1 MWTLA
6 QDFRNFGLHPQLHQL
21 EGLRGDGVSMA
32 TTVGGGVLGQS
43 MVGRLSADLSKRARA
58 GITTSGE
65 LVILAAEACHA
76 LVTDIAARR
85 FSWSEFML
93 QAWFMTR
100 VSLLPT
106 ILVAIPFGVITS
118 VQIGA
123 VAAQIGATSF
133 SGAVNGI
140 GVLRQ
145 GAPLVT
151 SLMIAGAVGSA
162 ICSDLGART
171 VREEI
176 DALKV
181 MGINPVQRLVAPRV
195 LAALIVALLLTVIVA
210 MTAMVTA
217 YFMNVG
223 SGTISSGAYLGS
235 FVSFSQPADLFM
247 AEFKAL
253 IFGFIATIVAAHKGL
268 SARGGP
274 KGVADAVNQAVVLSV
289 IMLAVVNVALTQA
302 YVMLFPS
309 KA

>member
-1 MWTLA
+1 MS
-6 QDFRNFGLHPQLHQL
+6 
-21 EGLRGDGVSMA
+21 SMA
-32 TTVGGGVLGQS
+32 VAG
-43 MVGRLSADLSKRARA
+43 RA
-58 GITTSGE
+58 GIASMRSRVEKGIVTSGE
-65 LVILAAEACHA
+65 LVVLGVESIQA
-76 LVTDIAARR
+76 IASDVVRRR
-85 FSWSEFML
+85 FSWEEFML

-106 ILVAIPFGVITS
+106 ILVAIPFGVIIS

-123 VAAQIGATSF
+123 VANQIGATSF

-181 MGINPVQRLVAPRV
+181 MGISPVQRLVAPRV
-195 LAALIVALLLTVIVA
+195 LAALVVAELLTVIVS
-210 MTAMVTA
+210 MTAMTTA
-217 YFMNVG
+217 YAMNVG
-223 SGTISSGAYLGS
+223 GGSISSGAYMDS
-235 FVSFSQPADLFM
+235 FISFSNPMDFFL

-253 IFGFIATIVAAHKGL
+253 LFGFIATIVASHKGL
-268 SARGGP
+268 HAKGGP
-274 KGVADAVNQAVVLSV
+274 KGVADAVNEAVVLSV
-289 IMLAVVNVALTQA
+289 IILAVVNVAITQA
-302 YVMLFPS
+302 YVMIFPS
-309 KA
+309 SLT